1 MTKTKGSKVVDI
13 QVRCAKCQ
21 VPVYE
26 PLNLFAVYKVILS
39 SYMARGGAGLSV
51 INEKKVSHQVGNI
64 TDDVL
69 MMNYFKAKSP
79 IITGEENRITFVQEE
94 DKKPSVCGGDGN
106 LRAVNILLALAVFAC
121 SVVKDII

>member
-1 MTKTKGSKVVDI
+1 MTKPKGSKVVDI

-21 VPVYE
+21 VPLYK
-26 PLNLFAVYKVILS
+26 PLNPFAVYKVILS
-39 SYMARGGAGLSV
+39 SYMARGGTGLSV